1 MLFLA
6 AGCTLLWL
14 AFRNENLSDV
24 WGKMRLAD
32 PFWIGLS
39 VIVAIL
45 SLISRAIRWKMLI
58 LPLGYNPKTSKTFY
72 ALLIGYLANLAI
84 PRIGE
89 ISRCV
94 SLNKSEKVP
103 FNGLIGTVIV
113 ERTIDV
119 VMLLLCMALVAVF
132 QFEMLSSFLMD
143 KIISPIMNK
152 DAGGQTTIM
161 LIVGGF
167 SLGLIAAFWLLKNK
181 ESRLRKKLSNIIR
194 EVTAGLGSVL
204 RMKNT
209 GWFLFHTAFIWIAY
223 FFMTYVCFFCLESTS
238 HLGLGEGLFILVVGG
253 LGMSAPVQ
261 GGIGAYHYIV
271 SHALQLFGIP
281 STDGIV
287 YATLVHT
294 TQTLLMIILGGWA
307 FFMLLIPDKPVSN
320 DVKS

>member
-1 MLFLA
+1 
-6 AGCTLLWL
+6 
-14 AFRNENLSDV
+14 
-24 WGKMRLAD
+24 MRLAD

-39 VIVAIL
+39 VIIAIL

-58 LPLGYNPKTSKTFY
+58 VPLGYNPKTTKTFY

-103 FNGLIGTVIV
+103 FNSLIGTVIV

-119 VMLLLCMALVAVF
+119 VMLFICMAMVAVF
-132 QFEMLSSFLMD
+132 QFEMLSSFLIE
-143 KIISPIMNK
+143 KIVSPIMNNGS
-152 DAGGQTTIM
+152 GGRTMIM
-161 LIVGGF
+161 LIVGG
-167 SLGLIAAFWLLKNK
+167 LAIGLVAGFWFLKNK
-181 ESRLRKKLSNIIR
+181 ENRLRKKLSGIIR
-194 EVTAGLGSVL
+194 EVGAGLGSVL
-204 RMKNT
+204 RMKNN
-209 GWFLFHTAFIWIAY
+209 GWFLFHTAFIWVAY

-238 HLGLGEGLFILVVGG
+238 QLGLGAGLFILVVGG

-271 SHALQLFGIP
+271 SHALQLFGVA
-281 STDGIV
+281 STDGVV

-294 TQTLLMIILGGWA
+294 TQTLLMIVLGGWA
-307 FFMLLIPDKPVSN
+307 FFMLLIPGKPASN
-320 DVKS
+320 DVKN